1 MLVSMTDDLTPDT
14 PDSGAG
20 GAETSES
27 PDPANATTTNRE
39 WIIPAAGL
47 GALLLAVVVFA
58 SGFAVG
64 RATDDTDPIDSA
76 SHVVV
81 RVDPR
86 SEAPRGFGFQDFG
99 QRGPQGRFNDPQE
112 RPFDN
117 LDMLRGAALERLCG
131 FLEDGMIPQDA
142 PFVDRLT
149 ELCDSTNA

>member
-1 MLVSMTDDLTPDT
+1 MTDDPTPDT
-14 PDSGAG
+14 RDSETG
-20 GAETSES
+20 GPEAAA
-27 PDPANATTTNRE
+27 PDPANAKTTNRE

-64 RATDDTDPIDSA
+64 RATDDPDPIDSA

-86 SEAPRGFGFQDFG
+86 GEAPRGFGFQDFG

-131 FLEDGMIPQDA
+131 FLDDGTIPQDA
-142 PFVDRLT
+142 PFIDRLT